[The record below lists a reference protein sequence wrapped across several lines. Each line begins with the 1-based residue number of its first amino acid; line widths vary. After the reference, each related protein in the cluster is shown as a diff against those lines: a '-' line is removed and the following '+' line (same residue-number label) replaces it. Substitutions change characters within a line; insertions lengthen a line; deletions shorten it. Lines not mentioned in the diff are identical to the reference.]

1 MMKTI
6 LSFMLTTLAIFE
18 ILERLFGQVENCL
31 DKKTKVN
38 FEIYDVTDWQYRYC
52 PIPPEVKTITDQISL
67 PHDFSSNIMEKTRQG
82 D

>member
-1 MMKTI
+1 MKTI
-6 LSFMLTTLAIFE
+6 LSFMLTTLTIFE
-18 ILERLFGQVENCL
+18 FLQRLSGHVENRL

-52 PIPPEVKTITDQISL
+52 PISPEVKTITDQISL
-67 PHDFSSNIMEKTRQG
+67 PHYFSSNIMEKMRQG

>member
-1 MMKTI
+1 
-6 LSFMLTTLAIFE
+6 MLTTLTIFE
-18 ILERLFGQVENCL
+18 FLQRLSGHVENRL

-52 PIPPEVKTITDQISL
+52 PIHPEVKTITDQISL
-67 PHDFSSNIMEKTRQG
+67 PHYFSPNIMEKMRQG

>member
-1 MMKTI
+1 MKTI

-52 PIPPEVKTITDQISL
+52 PIHPEVKTITDQISL
-67 PHDFSSNIMEKTRQG
+67 PHYFSSNIMEKMRQG

>member
-6 LSFMLTTLAIFE
+6 LSFMLTTLTIFE
-18 ILERLFGQVENCL
+18 FLQRLSGHVENRL

-52 PIPPEVKTITDQISL
+52 PISPEVKTITDQISL
-67 PHDFSSNIMEKTRQG
+67 PHYFSSNIMEKMRQG

>member
-1 MMKTI
+1 
-6 LSFMLTTLAIFE
+6 MLTTLTIFE
-18 ILERLFGQVENCL
+18 FLQRLSGHVENRL

-67 PHDFSSNIMEKTRQG
+67 PHYFSSNIMEKMRQG

>member
-1 MMKTI
+1 
-6 LSFMLTTLAIFE
+6 MLTTLTIFE
-18 ILERLFGQVENCL
+18 FLQRLSGHVENRL

-52 PIPPEVKTITDQISL
+52 PISPEVKTITDQISL
-67 PHDFSSNIMEKTRQG
+67 PHYFSSNIMEKMRQG

>member
-1 MMKTI
+1 
-6 LSFMLTTLAIFE
+6 MLTTLTIFE
-18 ILERLFGQVENCL
+18 FLQRLSGHVENRL

-52 PIPPEVKTITDQISL
+52 PIHPEVKTITDQISL
-67 PHDFSSNIMEKTRQG
+67 PHYFSSNIMEKMRQG